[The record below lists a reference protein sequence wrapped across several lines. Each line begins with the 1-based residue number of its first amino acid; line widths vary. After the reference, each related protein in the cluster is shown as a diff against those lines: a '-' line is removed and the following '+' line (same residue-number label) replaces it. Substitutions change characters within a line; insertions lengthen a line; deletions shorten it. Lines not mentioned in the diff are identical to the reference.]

1 MTGPAAAAEP
11 GRGSDRA
18 GHPDAVPTDTVTPA
32 ADPQAARATP
42 PRRPYDPEKGLRGIM
57 SATLVLEAITVLLAI
72 PVAANTGGGVGPV
85 GLVIICALA
94 VLLVASCGIVS
105 RPYAMQVI
113 LGLQVVMIACW
124 LITPPL
130 GIMGIIFGVVWA
142 IILWFRSEFRRR
154 LAAGT
159 LPGPP
164 QPSGQ

>member
-1 MTGPAAAAEP
+1 
-11 GRGSDRA
+11 
-18 GHPDAVPTDTVTPA
+18 
-32 ADPQAARATP
+32 
-42 PRRPYDPEKGLRGIM
+42 M

-72 PVAANTGGGVGPV
+72 PVAATTGGGVGPL
-85 GLVIICALA
+85 GLIIICALA
-94 VLLVASCGIVS
+94 VLLVAACGIVS
-105 RPYAMQVI
+105 RPYALQVI
-113 LGLQVVMIACW
+113 LGLQVVMIGCW

-130 GIMGIIFGVVWA
+130 GIMGIVFGAVWA

>member
-1 MTGPAAAAEP
+1 MTGPMADP
-11 GRGSDRA
+11 GRGTEPGA
-18 GHPDAVPTDTVTPA
+18 GPEPQPAGPA
-32 ADPQAARATP
+32 AP

-72 PVAANTGGGVGPV
+72 PVAANTGGGVGPL
-85 GLVIICALA
+85 GLIIICALA
-94 VLLVASCGIVS
+94 VLLIAACGIVS
-105 RPYAMQVI
+105 RPYALQVI
-113 LGLQVVMIACW
+113 LGLQVVMIGCW

-130 GIMGIIFGVVWA
+130 GIMGIVFGAVWA

>member
-1 MTGPAAAAEP
+1 MTAPASTGRSGRGPAPAATATRGAEP
-11 GRGSDRA
+11 
-18 GHPDAVPTDTVTPA
+18 PA
-32 ADPQAARATP
+32 

-72 PVAANTGGGVGPV
+72 PVAANTGGGVGPL
-85 GLVIICALA
+85 GLISDLRCWPCCWSRPAA
-94 VLLVASCGIVS
+94 IVS
-105 RPYAMQVI
+105 RPYALQVI

>member
-1 MTGPAAAAEP
+1 MTGP
-11 GRGSDRA
+11 
-18 GHPDAVPTDTVTPA
+18 PA
-32 ADPQAARATP
+32 AGP
-42 PRRPYDPEKGLRGIM
+42 PRRPYDPEKGLRGVM

-72 PVAANTGGGVGPV
+72 PVAANTGCGVGPV
-85 GLVIICALA
+85 GLIVICALA
-94 VLLVASCGIVS
+94 VLLVAACGIVA
-105 RPYAMQVI
+105 RPYALQVI
-113 LGLQVVMIACW
+113 IGLQVVMIGCW

-130 GIMGIIFGVVWA
+130 GIMGIVFGVVWA